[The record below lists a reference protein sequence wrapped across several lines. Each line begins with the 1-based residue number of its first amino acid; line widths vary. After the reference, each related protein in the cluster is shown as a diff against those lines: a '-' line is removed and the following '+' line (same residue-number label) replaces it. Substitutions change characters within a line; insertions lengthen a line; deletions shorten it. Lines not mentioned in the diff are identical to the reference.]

1 MLETVWFSQNIRMSS
16 LNCIRNHRA
25 CGEITWEKSVEHF
38 TMILKWQNNVYCFNL
53 HDSEVTYLHLYR
65 KNPWVT
71 FFFCLSYVSLTH
83 AFFTAHFNNTHA
95 FECAFSV
102 KCHVVAKKKN
112 LMCVNI
118 WQILLC
124 IRLIIKPETIAFSQ
138 CENGFC
144 KAAAWN
150 DFLMNMFKWNRSN

>member
-71 FFFCLSYVSLTH
+71 FFFCLPYVSLTH

-102 KCHVVAKKKN
+102 KCHVVAKKKKSHVCKYLTDIIMYSSDYKTWN
-112 LMCVNI
+112 NC
-118 WQILLC
+118 IL
-124 IRLIIKPETIAFSQ
+124 TV
-138 CENGFC
+138 
-144 KAAAWN
+144 W
-150 DFLMNMFKWNRSN
+150 KWLL